1 MRKKMFIN
9 SLLVGLVSFSAMSQ
23 AQVRPKLVVGIVI
36 DQLQT
41 EYIDYLKELFGE
53 KGFRRLINNGLYIK
67 DLDFSIA
74 NPDRSSGSA
83 IIYTG
88 AYPNVSAV
96 AGNNVFNPATKRL
109 EPTMLTADGYSP
121 VRLALSTISDE
132 IAIDGIGLSAVYSI
146 ACDPSL
152 AVIMGGHA
160 ATSAV
165 WLDENNGLWKSS
177 NYYTEFPLHIK
188 NLNSHHSLPQRID
201 TIQWKPL
208 LPLSSYPGI
217 PAQKRYY
224 PFRHTYP
231 SRSADSY
238 KLLSESPMGN
248 REVTTAAIQYLTSLH
263 LGNRADAIDMLNV
276 GYSAAPCRDVKD
288 GDYRLELQDSY
299 LRLDLE
305 LARLFDAIQKNV
317 GLENTLVFVVPTG
330 YYDNATIDDPKYRIP
345 TGDFSTKRAAALLN
359 SFLSARYGTAEYVN
373 AIAGN
378 SVYFNHSVIDKNSA
392 GAQQIIASGAEFLS
406 KMSGVADVYTLSEIL
421 SSSSPEMRA
430 IRIGIDAP
438 TAGDIMY
445 EVNPGWNLVDDFR
458 YPTHTKSIRKAP
470 ASTPAFIFYPGVEAE
485 TISTPVSAAAI
496 APTVTKILRIRSP
509 NGATLRPLR

>member
-1 MRKKMFIN
+1 MRKKRLIN
-9 SLLVGLVSFSAMSQ
+9 SILVGLVSFSAMSQ

-41 EYIDYLKELFGE
+41 EYIEYLKELFGE

-67 DLDFSIA
+67 DLDFTIS

-88 AYPNVSAV
+88 AYPCVSGV
-96 AGNNVFNPATKRL
+96 AGNNVYNPATKRM
-109 EPTMLTADGYSP
+109 ESSFLTSDGYTP
-121 VRLALSTISDE
+121 ARLALSTISDE
-132 IAIDGIGLSAVYSI
+132 IAIDGIGLGAIYSI

-152 AVIMGGHA
+152 AVIMGGHS

-165 WLDENNGLWKSS
+165 WIDENTGLWKSS
-177 NYYTEFPLHIK
+177 NYYPEFPLHIK
-188 NLNSHHSLPQRID
+188 NLNSRHSLPQRID

-208 LPLSSYPGI
+208 LPLNNYPGI

-231 SRSADSY
+231 SRNADSY
-238 KLLSESPMGN
+238 KQLSESPMGN
-248 REVTTAAIQYLTSLH
+248 REVTGAAIEYLTSLK

-288 GDYRLELQDSY
+288 GDYRLELQDTY

-305 LARLFDAIQKNV
+305 LGRLFDAIQKNV

-330 YYDNATIDDPKYRIP
+330 YYDNATPDDAKYRIP
-345 TGDFSTKRAAALLN
+345 TGDFSTKRAAALMN
-359 SFLSARYGTAEYVN
+359 SYLSAQYGTAEYID

-378 SVYFNHSVIDKNSA
+378 SIYFNHTVLDRNSA
-392 GAQQIIASGAEFLS
+392 GAEKIISSGAEFLA
-406 KMSGVADVYTLSEIL
+406 KMSGVADVHTLTEVL
-421 SSSSPEMRA
+421 SSSTPEMRA
-430 IRIGIDAP
+430 IRVGVDAP
-438 TAGDIMY
+438 TAGDIIF

-458 YPTHTKSIRKAP
+458 YPVNTKSIRKAP
-470 ASTPAFIFYPGVEAE
+470 ACTPAFIFYPSVEAE
-485 TISTPVSAAAI
+485 VISTPVSAAVI

-509 NGATLRPLR
+509 NGASMRPLR